1 MKHGAMA
8 VGEYAKPLGA
18 HGNIAKLAAMTYGQ
32 AISQLEIPGE
42 QL

>member
-1 MKHGAMA
+1 MA
-8 VGEYAKPLGA
+8 VGAESAAPLGA
-18 HGNIAKLAAMTYGQ
+18 HGNIAKLAALAYGQ

>member
-1 MKHGAMA
+1 MA
-8 VGEYAKPLGA
+8 VGAEYAAPLGA